1 MIEEK
6 DHASCQIEA
15 CRRDAAQERF
25 CTMAFAAALI
35 ASLVAGDLRAE
46 PVRGD
51 DEDLPSSLGD
61 LAREAGSRAAILD
74 QCGIGSRPVMLAFER
89 RLEVAWVSTAA
100 KTELGESF
108 QSARASAAATLV
120 RSAGNECRG
129 AFGLLRET
137 IRDLEQP
144 ALPIESAPAPP

>member
-1 MIEEK
+1 MQPARSK
-6 DHASCQIEA
+6 CA
-15 CRRDAAQERF
+15 DATQLGRNIARM
-25 CTMAFAAALI
+25 TFAAALI
-35 ASLVAGDLRAE
+35 ASLAAGDLRAE
-46 PVRGD
+46 PVLND
-51 DEDLPSSLGD
+51 DEESPSSLSD

-89 RLEVAWVSTAA
+89 RLEVAWVSAAA

-108 QSARASAAATLV
+108 QSARASAAAALV
-120 RSAGNECRG
+120 RSAANECPG

-144 ALPIESAPAPP
+144 ALQIESAPAPL

>member
-1 MIEEK
+1 MQPARSKYADTRQLGK
-6 DHASCQIEA
+6 DFARI
-15 CRRDAAQERF
+15 
-25 CTMAFAAALI
+25 AFAAALI
-35 ASLVAGDLRAE
+35 ASLAAGDLRAE

-51 DEDLPSSLGD
+51 DEDSPSSLGD

-89 RLEVAWVSTAA
+89 SLEVAWVSTAA
-100 KTELGESF
+100 KGELEQSF
-108 QSARASAAATLV
+108 QSARASAAAALV
-120 RSAGNECRG
+120 RSAANECRG

-144 ALPIESAPAPP
+144 ALPIESAPAPL

>member
-1 MIEEK
+1 MQFAGSKCADATQLAK
-6 DHASCQIEA
+6 DFA
-15 CRRDAAQERF
+15 F
-25 CTMAFAAALI
+25 MAFAAVLI
-35 ASLVAGDLRAE
+35 ASLAAGDLRAE

-74 QCGIGSRPVMLAFER
+74 QCGIGSRPVMVAFER
-89 RLEVAWVSTAA
+89 SLEAAWMSAAA
-100 KTELGESF
+100 KSKLEQSF
-108 QSARASAAATLV
+108 QSARASAAAALV
-120 RSAGNECRG
+120 RSAANECRG

-144 ALPIESAPAPP
+144 ALPIENAPAPL